1 MGVGE
6 SIKPVKKGERR
17 RMKKVFAIGLAVV
30 LLATLIPG
38 VALAD
43 RDVKGNDLPKGKSFN
58 FNVIGVPNQKNWDP
72 DSYDTGG
79 NGKRIFVLR
88 DGTTQ
93 FYVHGDNVTNSVAIL
108 DHDGTDG
115 RVGWGVNNPGL
126 LLPYVGTQFA
136 GEWKCEIYVRLL
148 GPIDSSVHFKTTVWN
163 GTGYMY
169 LGDMEFTQDRGTK
182 FQCRTSKLLADNYQ
196 DLLWTMDQK
205 NNFRIMQWRIY
216 VEPIS

>member
-1 MGVGE
+1 
-6 SIKPVKKGERR
+6 
-17 RMKKVFAIGLAVV
+17 MKKILAIGLVIV
-30 LLATLIPG
+30 LLATVIPG

-43 RDVKGNDLPKGKSFN
+43 PDKRGNDLPKGKSYN

-88 DGTTQ
+88 TGTTL
-93 FYVHGDNVTNSVAIL
+93 FYVHGGDGFEIL
-108 DHDGTDG
+108 DRDGTDG
-115 RVGWGVNNPGL
+115 KVGWGLANPGL
-126 LLPYVGTQFA
+126 VLPYEGTLGD

-148 GPIDSSVHFKTTVWN
+148 GPVDSSVRFKTTVWN
-163 GTGYMY
+163 GTAYVY
-169 LGDMEFTQDRGTK
+169 LGDMEFTQTKGTK
-182 FQCRTSKLLADNYQ
+182 FQCKTSKLLADDYQ

-205 NNFRIMQWRIY
+205 NNFRIMQFRIF